1 MQCSCRG
8 QALDYARPGVTRKMS
23 DLNPPT
29 APRGDGEDDPMA
41 WTHKLISDLPDLR
54 SPITVNVD
62 TLCSEAVTKMKNYGV
77 DQLPVVQQFPGMG
90 PDAQQVIAVISMAA
104 LSREMLKH
112 PEIVDSPLFPYA
124 SPKFV
129 VVEPSA
135 TLGDVADA
143 LSAFTD
149 RRSGDTGSAIVAE
162 KVQGKWLLKHVI
174 SRVDILAFET
184 DSLHASQ
191 AKKK

>member
-1 MQCSCRG
+1 MAS
-8 QALDYARPGVTRKMS
+8 DGV
-23 DLNPPT
+23 N
-29 APRGDGEDDPMA
+29 
-41 WTHKLISDLPDLR
+41 LP
-54 SPITVNVD
+54 
-62 TLCSEAVTKMKNYGV
+62 KNSV
-77 DQLPVVQQFPGMG
+77 QLGRII
-90 PDAQQVIAVISMAA
+90 DAHV
-104 LSREMLKH
+104 SREMLKH

>member
-1 MQCSCRG
+1 
-8 QALDYARPGVTRKMS
+8 
-23 DLNPPT
+23 
-29 APRGDGEDDPMA
+29 
-41 WTHKLISDLPDLR
+41 
-54 SPITVNVD
+54 
-62 TLCSEAVTKMKNYGV
+62 MKNYGV

-162 KVQGKWLLKHVI
+162 KGVCQCVTCGTDISSANQRNVFNVGGGADANCTTRKYSQHGICTLVQAFSKGVI
-174 SRVDILAFET
+174 CIVS
-184 DSLHASQ
+184 
-191 AKKK
+191 